1 MAPAERRGGI
11 MDLLRESGRVTVDNL
26 ADVPASEQI
35 RLFHA
40 SDVVA
45 FVGALDIGT
54 GLTAYLRQAAVDV
67 VVASE

>member
-11 MDLLRESGRVTVDNL
+11 MDLLRENGRVTVDNL

-40 SDVVA
+40 SDVVP
-45 FVGALDIGT
+45 FVGALDM
-54 GLTAYLRQAAVDV
+54 V
-67 VVASE
+67 